1 MGYMH
6 LVRRLAMLA
15 VAAAWV
21 LLAAPGGTYATEEP
35 IAPGTVITLQNWQQ
49 YSQFMPA
56 GMQALFAGTYFWKLP
71 PDFKM
76 IVGPTSFY
84 PLPEAYLE
92 HTKQYSGQV
101 QIKDLPDGEHTVT
114 GYVAGRPFPN
124 PADPMK
130 GYKIL
135 VNTWFRYIPHLYC
148 GNDVR
153 RYLKDRYG
161 NVLSSRFVIV
171 TRRLSHIS
179 DKGQPIDD
187 PRAQGIHYTEYSM
200 VLEPEQ
206 EKYTEILTIYYT
218 DPTKPESEFIFSPQL
233 RRVIRGSSNSRCAPV
248 SGGDFT
254 LDDYNGFNGGI
265 ARFQADYLR
274 DQPILTLVNA
284 NPNKYGNLAN
294 YYPLIFPKPELG
306 KWEVRDTYVID
317 TRRVPSQQSGYCYGK
332 QIIYVD
338 KYSYLALWKDAYNPE
353 MKLFKIESAIKVAG
367 PVQDTGIQFSTGN
380 AIEVVWDVEKDHVTA
395 FITAGASG
403 KALVSGDQ
411 CRDLEGVNYDDI
423 QQYSTPGGLTQV
435 MR

>member
-135 VNTWFRYIPHLYC
+135 VNTWFRYSASILRQ
-148 GNDVR
+148 R
-153 RYLKDRYG
+153 RPSVPEGSIRKC
-161 NVLSSRFVIV
+161 
-171 TRRLSHIS
+171 
-179 DKGQPIDD
+179 
-187 PRAQGIHYTEYSM
+187 AQ
-200 VLEPEQ
+200 LP
-206 EKYTEILTIYYT
+206 
-218 DPTKPESEFIFSPQL
+218 
-233 RRVIRGSSNSRCAPV
+233 
-248 SGGDFT
+248 
-254 LDDYNGFNGGI
+254 
-265 ARFQADYLR
+265 
-274 DQPILTLVNA
+274 
-284 NPNKYGNLAN
+284 
-294 YYPLIFPKPELG
+294 
-306 KWEVRDTYVID
+306 VRDSYPAPQPYQRQGSAD
-317 TRRVPSQQSGYCYGK
+317 RRP
-332 QIIYVD
+332 
-338 KYSYLALWKDAYNPE
+338 
-353 MKLFKIESAIKVAG
+353 
-367 PVQDTGIQFSTGN
+367 
-380 AIEVVWDVEKDHVTA
+380 
-395 FITAGASG
+395 AGAG
-403 KALVSGDQ
+403 NTLYRV
-411 CRDLEGVNYDDI
+411 
-423 QQYSTPGGLTQV
+423 QYGA
-435 MR
+435 